1 MISWLVNGYFQIGDH
16 NPSNRRTKLTS
27 QMGASQFESI
37 ACRSLKEE
45 DKLPADFN
53 HLLSSHIMTEQSTNY
68 DDVKQYK
75 LDAEREKA
83 LVSSAGE
90 CVFIWANKAG
100 HPIGVITAYVPVNGK
115 IWMTATRERV
125 RIKAIARDGRSSC
138 VFTSKGTPLGGGK
151 TVTYKGHTVIHDD
164 TDTKHWFYQLLAK
177 GMSMRPDDG
186 NEFTNNLDPDLFVKF
201 LDTPERVVL
210 EFTPEMTIAFDG
222 DKMAAGTAAAYAQF
236 ANDD

>member
-1 MISWLVNGYFQIGDH
+1 
-16 NPSNRRTKLTS
+16 
-27 QMGASQFESI
+27 
-37 ACRSLKEE
+37 
-45 DKLPADFN
+45 
-53 HLLSSHIMTEQSTNY
+53 MTEQSTNY
-68 DDVKQYK
+68 DDVRQYK
-75 LDAEREKA
+75 LDSAREQE
-83 LVSSAGE
+83 LVNSAGE
-90 CVFIWANKAG
+90 CVFIWANKTG

-138 VFTSKGTPLGGGK
+138 VFTSKGTAMGGGK

-164 TDTKHWFYQLLAK
+164 VDTKRWFYQLLAK

-186 NEFTNNLDPDLFVKF
+186 NEFTRNLKPDLFVKF

-236 ANDD
+236 ASNDD